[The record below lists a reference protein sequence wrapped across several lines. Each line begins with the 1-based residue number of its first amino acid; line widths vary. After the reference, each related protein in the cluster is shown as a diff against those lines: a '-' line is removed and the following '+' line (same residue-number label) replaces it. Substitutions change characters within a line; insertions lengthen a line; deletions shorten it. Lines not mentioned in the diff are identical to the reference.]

1 MKHDKTMKRKYI
13 KPACECLGDEVC
25 GELLALSRTLITSPG
40 GRVYDQYGNIVYAG
54 PDEEAGARGGFF
66 DDDDYDF

>member
-1 MKHDKTMKRKYI
+1 MKRKYI

-25 GELLALSRTLITSPG
+25 GELLALSRTLITSAG
-40 GRVYDQYGNIVYAG
+40 GTVYDQYGNIVTG
-54 PDEEAGARGGFF
+54 KSDQDAGARQDSWF